1 MKKFF
6 YRVQTED
13 SLNSIAQKFNAPIGR
28 LIFNNN
34 LTKEVSAGDI
44 IFVEQVEK
52 VYLVKPLDTIE
63 KLAIKFNQNP
73 QQILEKNYLS
83 YIYCGLLIEV

>member
-6 YRVQTED
+6 YRVQED
-13 SLNSIAQKFNAPIGR
+13 DTLNSIAQKFNAPIGR

-44 IFVEQVEK
+44 ILVEQVQN
-52 VYLVKPLDTIE
+52 VYLVKPLDRLE
-63 KLAIKFNQNP
+63 DLAVKFNQSP
-73 QQILEKNYLS
+73 QAILEKNHLM
-83 YIYCGLLIEV
+83 YIYCGLLIEI